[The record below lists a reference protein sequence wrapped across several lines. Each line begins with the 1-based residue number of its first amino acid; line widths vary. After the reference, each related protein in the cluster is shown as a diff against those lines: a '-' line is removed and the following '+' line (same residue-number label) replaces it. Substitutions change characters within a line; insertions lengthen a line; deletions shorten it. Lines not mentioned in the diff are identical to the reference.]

1 MIQPTM
7 TVKILRPILFSF
19 LILLISCQ
27 QVPDYILSEEIPPI
41 DKTRE
46 AKMLSAFFGLDDALN
61 QKARLI
67 WRKAPG
73 KDGMPIVFSHEI
85 DPSTLEA
92 SDFQIKTQKGDI
104 RGVEFVSYKPAVEE
118 FELRTLLLIG
128 DYGEYPDNEPAEVEI
143 VGELKTRDGQE
154 LKGQKIVVTPLVE
167 GPFISYAEY
176 FKIDDDYPY
185 VEKGNGCDCPREE
198 TQVVVRTVWS
208 GGVRSKEG
216 KEIGEAELKHFHVK
230 LLVGK
235 DTIEV
240 NPFQIA
246 DLNDN
251 ENNIDLCIKEAGVPI
266 SVKADEKIAID
277 PNDDLNPETEI
288 KVLSR
293 W

>member
-1 MIQPTM
+1 M
-7 TVKILRPILFSF
+7 TVKTLWPILFSF
-19 LILLISCQ
+19 LALLISCQQ
-27 QVPDYILSEEIPPI
+27 QVPDYILSEKIPPI

-85 DPSTLEA
+85 DPTTLDA
-92 SDFQIKTQKGDI
+92 SDFQIKTQQGEI

-128 DYGEYPDNEPAEVEI
+128 HYGESPDNEPVEVEI
-143 VGELKTRDGQE
+143 IGELKTRDGQE
-154 LKGQKIVVTPLVE
+154 LKGQKMAVTPLAE

-176 FKIDDDYPY
+176 FVIDDQYPY
-185 VEKGNGCDCPREE
+185 VEKGNGCDCPKSE

-216 KEIGEAELKHFHVK
+216 KEIGEAERKHFHVK
-230 LLVGK
+230 LLVDK

-246 DLNDN
+246 DLDDN
-251 ENNIDLCIKEAGVPI
+251 ENNIDLCIKEAGMPI
-266 SVKADEKIAID
+266 SVKADANIAID

-288 KVLSR
+288 EVLSR